1 MRELERF
8 FTILEGR
15 LAFSSH
21 MLGELEEES
30 LDALIKAENIEE
42 LFGDFHRFSL
52 AAKAERRLDCEMVHK
67 IGGIMRKLETL
78 RM

>member
-1 MRELERF
+1 MRALDRL
-8 FTILEGR
+8 FTILEGL
-15 LAFSSH
+15 LAFITH
-21 MLGELEEES
+21 MLGELEAES
-30 LDALIKAENIEE
+30 FDALIKAENIEE

-52 AAKAERRLDCEMVHK
+52 AAKAGRRLDWELVHK